1 MLLIPDIM
9 RILRMIFQKTYA
21 APAATVWFKVTNKS
35 KPTKEE
41 YNQKVIEFVKKFE
54 HLIKSCYPEHE
65 QSDYFI

>member
-1 MLLIPDIM
+1 
-9 RILRMIFQKTYA
+9 
-21 APAATVWFKVTNKS
+21 VWFKVTNNS

-54 HLIKSCYPEHE
+54 NLIKSCYPEHE